1 MTTDYVIRGGAEG
14 RARLRILAR
23 ALWPTTER
31 LLHSAGI
38 TPGMSCLD
46 VGCGGGDVSFA
57 LARLVGA
64 LGRVVGVDLD
74 ETKLQLAREE
84 AARDGLQNVEFHK
97 SSVEELAIDS
107 EYDLVYSR
115 FLLTHLHD
123 PAAALRRMARA
134 AKPGGVIIVEDIE
147 HSGAFSH
154 PASAAIAREI
164 YVYNEV
170 VRRRGA
176 DPDIGPRLP
185 GLFREVG
192 LTDAHM
198 SLAQPVSIAGEAK
211 RVHQITLENIRPA
224 VVAAGVATDAEVD
237 ALMRDLDALTNDP
250 DSLVSFPRVFQVWAR
265 RVRA

>member
-1 MTTDYVIRGGAEG
+1 VTTDYVIRGGAEG

-38 TPGMSCLD
+38 APGMACLD

-84 AARDGLQNVEFHK
+84 AARDGLHNAEFRK
-97 SSVEELAIDS
+97 ANIEELAVDA

-147 HSGAFSH
+147 HSGAFSY
-154 PASAAIAREI
+154 PASAAIEREI
-164 YVYNEV
+164 YIYNEV

-192 LTDAHM
+192 LADVHV
-198 SLAQPVSIAGEAK
+198 SIAQPVSTAGDAK

-224 VVAAGVATDAEVD
+224 VIATGVATDAEID

-250 DSLVSFPRVFQVWAR
+250 DSLVSFPRVFQVWGR
-265 RVRA
+265 RV